1 MQKEKQGN
9 TLKSVGTIFTF
20 MFKRYKGLFA
30 LVVVGILVSSFAMVR
45 STLFTQSLIDNYI
58 LPMLQTV
65 QQGQAPDFGPLG
77 MAIGKLAL
85 VAVLGVSSMYLY
97 NRLMV
102 TISQGTLRDLRVEVF
117 EHMESLP
124 IKYFDTHAH
133 GDIMSVY
140 TNDIDTLRQLLSQT
154 IPNFINSC
162 TTIVMVFISMVML
175 SIPLTCVTLAMVAVM
190 LFASGRIGAASAK
203 HFGDQ
208 QKHLGAVN
216 GFIEE
221 TISGEKVVKVFC
233 HEERSIEEF
242 HKRNHALRDSATK
255 ANTLG
260 GILMPVVFAIGQ
272 ISYVLCAIVGSYLAV
287 TSGILSL
294 GTLVSFLSLNQ
305 SFTEPITRISQQLS
319 AITQAFPPSRRQA
332 PARVVSL
339 SFWPRSP
346 RRTKATWSSSTWRLT
361 RTVGS
366 WSAIVARA
374 TGHGNIPT
382 RPTAP

>member
-1 MQKEKQGN
+1 MQKEKQNN
-9 TLKSVGTIFTF
+9 TLKSVGAIFAF

-45 STLFTQSLIDNYI
+45 STLFTQSLIDDYI
-58 LPMLQTV
+58 LPMIQV
-65 QQGQAPDFGPLG
+65 AQQGQTPDFGPLG
-77 MAIGKLAL
+77 AAIGRLAL
-85 VAVLGVSSMYLY
+85 VAVLGVVSMYLY

-117 EHMESLP
+117 GHMGSLP

-133 GDIMSVY
+133 GDIMSIY

-154 IPNFINSC
+154 IPNFVNSC
-162 TTIVMVFISMVML
+162 TTIVMVLISMVML
-175 SIPLTCVTLAMVAVM
+175 SLPLTCVTLAMVAVM
-190 LFASGRIGAASAK
+190 LVASGRIGAASAK

-208 QKHLGAVN
+208 QKSLGNVN

-233 HEERSIEEF
+233 HEERSIVEF
-242 HKRNHALRDSATK
+242 HKRNHELRDSATK

-319 AITQAFPPSRRQA
+319 AITQAGAGAGRAGSARRG
-332 PARVVSL
+332 ST
-339 SFWPRSP
+339 RSC
-346 RRTKATWSSSTWRLT
+346 
-361 RTVGS
+361 
-366 WSAIVARA
+366 
-374 TGHGNIPT
+374 
-382 RPTAP
+382 